1 MYFDVYIQKKDK
13 SLPAHKAIMS
23 LNTVFTEIMK
33 STAENESVICLDKY
47 DSADVEILLF
57 YIHTD
62 QVLTEAA
69 SISLLQLAS
78 KFQQTN
84 LASLC
89 TNALEADGR
98 IYGDQVLEFAGEFIH
113 HDISNPHTRP
123 PTSRLLVHLASF
135 PLSAPLW
142 ISSFFLPL
150 HFWNAI
156 YVYPSARITITTSTK
171 ARTHCIKKFMTDPGE
186 DRPKMFWN
194 FELAFPGP
202 REVQALSKFYTEMA
216 ESAQALKREK
226 QRQEINQADI
236 NQQDFGNRMS
246 TINRELG
253 RAWYKCRKCLPNRK
267 W

>member
-1 MYFDVYIQKKDK
+1 MDFDVYIQKKDK

-135 PLSAPLW
+135 PLSALCEFPA
-142 ISSFFLPL
+142 SSS
-150 HFWNAI
+150 
-156 YVYPSARITITTSTK
+156 PSTSETLF
-171 ARTHCIKKFMTDPGE
+171 TYTQVHVSPSPPQP
-186 DRPKMFWN
+186 RP
-194 FELAFPGP
+194 
-202 REVQALSKFYTEMA
+202 ALI
-216 ESAQALKREK
+216 ALK
-226 QRQEINQADI
+226 N
-236 NQQDFGNRMS
+236 
-246 TINRELG
+246 L
-253 RAWYKCRKCLPNRK
+253 
-267 W
+267 